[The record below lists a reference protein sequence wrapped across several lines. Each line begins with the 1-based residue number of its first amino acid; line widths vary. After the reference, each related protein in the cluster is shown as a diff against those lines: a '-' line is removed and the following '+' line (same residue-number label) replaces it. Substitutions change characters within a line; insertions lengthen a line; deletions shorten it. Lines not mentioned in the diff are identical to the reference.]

1 MCPSL
6 MFCNRQVAVAQGVSL
21 NLIYLF
27 LFSILKILIIILF
40 YQDLYILALT
50 LELAF
55 LVTGKYTDVTYLG
68 NLAFGYSKSLFL
80 YIYIDLVLFQNILK
94 DLYCIVIF

>member
-27 LFSILKILIIILF
+27 LFSKLKILIIILF

-50 LELAF
+50 LELAI
-55 LVTGKYTDVTYLG
+55 LVTRKYTDVTYLV
-68 NLAFGYSKSLFL
+68 NLAFGYAKKVSF
-80 YIYIDLVLFQNILK
+80 YIFI
-94 DLYCIVIF
+94 